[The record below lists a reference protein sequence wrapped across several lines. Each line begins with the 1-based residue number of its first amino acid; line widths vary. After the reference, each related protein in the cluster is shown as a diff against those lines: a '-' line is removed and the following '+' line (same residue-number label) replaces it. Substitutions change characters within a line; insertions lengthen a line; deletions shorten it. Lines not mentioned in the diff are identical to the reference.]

1 MSKET
6 TREKVLVGQV
16 LEESHRI
23 TIDDLCRIC
32 TVEIETVSL
41 LVSEGILDPIGD
53 NQKHWQFRIDSLHR
67 VKTVKHLQR
76 DLGVNLPGAAL
87 ALELMEQ
94 IEELKR
100 RSHRVIDIENWLSP

>member
-1 MSKET
+1 VET
-6 TREKVLVGQV
+6 
-16 LEESHRI
+16 
-23 TIDDLCRIC
+23 
-32 TVEIETVSL
+32 ETVTL

-53 NQKHWQFRIDSLHR
+53 DADHWQFRLDSLRR

-87 ALELMEQ
+87 ALELMDQ

-100 RSHRVIDIENWLSP
+100 HTYRVIDIERWLSS

>member
-1 MSKET
+1 MGKES
-6 TREKVLVGQV
+6 TRDKVLVGQ
-16 LEESHRI
+16 LLGESHRI

-32 TVEIETVSL
+32 TVETETVSL

-53 NQKHWQFRIDSLHR
+53 DQAHWEFRADALRR

-87 ALELMEQ
+87 ALDLMEQ
-94 IEELKR
+94 IEALKR
-100 RSHRVIDIENWLSP
+100 RSCRVVDIEHWLSP